1 MRGATAVFKRELS
14 GYFVTPVAYVFIVVF
29 LVLAGVFAWDR
40 GMGGFWDH
48 GQADLRSFFGFMPWL
63 FLFLIPAVSMR
74 MWAEERRAGTIE
86 LLLTLPI
93 SLTGAVVGKFLAAW
107 VFAAIALLLT
117 FPMWVTVNYLGEPD
131 NGAIAT
137 AYLGSVLMAGGFLA
151 VGSLLSAATK
161 SQVVAFILTVV
172 ACFALLLAGFTPV
185 IEFLRGWAPAAIVD
199 AVASFS
205 FLTRFDG
212 LSKGVVDI
220 RDLVFFG
227 SLMAVCLAGTSLVLE
242 AKKAE

>member
-1 MRGATAVFKRELS
+1 MRGAGAVFKRELS
-14 GYFVTPVAYVFIVVF
+14 GYFVTPVAYVFIVIF
-29 LVLAGVFAWDR
+29 LILAGVFAWDKSL
-40 GMGGFWDH
+40 GGFYER

-74 MWAEERRAGTIE
+74 MWAEERKGGTIE

-93 SLTGAVVGKFLAAW
+93 SQIGAVVGKFLAAW
-107 VFAAIALLLT
+107 SFATIALVLT
-117 FPMWVTVNYLGEPD
+117 FPIWITVNYLGDPD

-137 AYLGSVLMAGGFLA
+137 AYLGSALMAGGFLA
-151 VGSLLSAATK
+151 VGSLLSAWTK
-161 SQVVAFILTVV
+161 SQVIAFILTVV

-185 IEFLRGWAPAAIVD
+185 IDFLRDWLPASIVE

-212 LSKGVVDI
+212 LAKGVVDI

-227 SLMAVCLAGTSLVLE
+227 SLMAVCLAGTSFVLH